1 MRAEKSKGTAKA
13 RHPAVGGIRSID
25 DDEHRILAVLTLN
38 ILWPYHH
45 NQNFNSINSM
55 RPCLGCSFL
64 FTTFPFIKFMATT
77 FSPRVFLIGMSLLL
91 IEI

>member
-1 MRAEKSKGTAKA
+1 MRAEKSKGAAKA
-13 RHPAVGGIRSID
+13 RHLAVGGIRSID
-25 DDEHRILAVLTLN
+25 DQNFDHN
-38 ILWPYHH
+38 DDH